1 VFLNV
6 LSLRE
11 RRILRKHLLDASTR
25 EILRPAGKRRTSGDD
40 AFRNGADLRARE
52 HPAIDD
58 RAGSSV
64 TCKVTSKTSEMSRLR
79 VADDITQLV
88 GETPM
93 LQLKRLVPAGSADV
107 FAKLEYLNPGGSVK
121 DRAAIGIIRRAE
133 QDGRLAPG
141 GTIVE
146 ATAGNTGIGLALIGV
161 NRGYKVRLFV
171 PERFSEEKVKIMRA
185 LGAEVV
191 RTPDAEGMQGAIRQ
205 AKELVATD
213 PKAFMAGQFENQA
226 NPDYHYETTAREIF
240 EQMDGRVDA
249 VVLGCGTSGTFSGIA
264 RYLKENSPQVLA
276 YAVETQGSIL
286 GGGKPGPHKVEGIGA
301 SFIPKTF
308 DRSVCDEVMMVMDDE
323 AFGMVKI
330 LAAQEG
336 VLAGSSGGA
345 AVFAAL
351 KVAKKLGSGKR
362 IVTIVPDSAE
372 RYLSKKIFEGGL

>member
-1 VFLNV
+1 
-6 LSLRE
+6 
-11 RRILRKHLLDASTR
+11 
-25 EILRPAGKRRTSGDD
+25 
-40 AFRNGADLRARE
+40 
-52 HPAIDD
+52 
-58 RAGSSV
+58 
-64 TCKVTSKTSEMSRLR
+64 MSRLR

-93 LQLKRLVPAGSADV
+93 LQLKRLVPAGCADV

-133 QDGRLAPG
+133 KEGKLAPG

-171 PERFSEEKVKIMRA
+171 PEGFSQEKVIIMRA

-205 AKELVATD
+205 AKELVAGD
-213 PKAFMAGQFENQA
+213 PKAFMAGQFENPA
-226 NPDYHYETTAREIF
+226 NPDYHYETTAHEIF

-249 VVLGCGTSGTFSGIA
+249 VVLGCGTSGTFSGVA
-264 RYLKENSPQVLA
+264 RYLKEKSARVWA
-276 YAVETQGSIL
+276 VVVETQGSVY
-286 GGGKPGPHKVEGIGA
+286 GGGQPGPHKVEGIGA

-308 DRSVCDEVMMVMDDE
+308 DRSVCDEVIAVTDDD
-323 AFGMVKI
+323 AFGTVNL
-330 LAAQEG
+330 LAAREG

-345 AVFAAL
+345 AVFASLA
-351 KVAKKLGSGKR
+351 VAKRLGAGKR
-362 IVTIVPDSAE
+362 VVTIIPDSAE
-372 RYLSKKIFEGGL
+372 RYLSKNIFEGGV